1 MQYENFFV
9 IDFKQIRFLKSLQSN
24 FFDSEI
30 NPFFSNSSLLPK
42 TPIRGAF
49 KLEKAFKDFGRVMS
63 PVCMIR
69 ERFILLKI

>member
-1 MQYENFFV
+1 MK
-9 IDFKQIRFLKSLQSN
+9 IFLSFTLSKYGSSKSLQSN